1 MFNFGTAG
9 RRRLRLAAR
18 LKPAAVA
25 VLIAML
31 LGACGSSSSSSTGAA
46 TATRAAARISSS
58 VTVKAS
64 NGVALPADPDRIVSL
79 SGASTE
85 DLFAVGAGKQVVAV
99 DVYSTYPPDA
109 PRTKLSGF
117 DPNVEAIAKYNPD
130 LVVISGNVDSIESQ
144 LASLHIPV
152 LVEPAPANLA
162 GAYDQIDQLGG
173 ATGHLSQAAAVVASM
188 RRQVASIVASV
199 KRVSPPPTVYH
210 ELDQTYYSAS
220 SETFIGQLY
229 SLLGLRNIADK
240 AEKAG
245 AYPQLSSEY
254 IIASDPDLIVL
265 ADTVCCGQSYKT
277 VAARPG
283 WSHIAAVEH
292 HDVLAVNDS
301 VASEWG
307 SRIVVFLQQVADEV
321 KRIEAQR

>member
-1 MFNFGTAG
+1 MRIDPD
-9 RRRLRLAAR
+9 RRQRLRPVAFLR
-18 LKPAAVA
+18 PATGA
-25 VLIAML
+25 VLIALL
-31 LGACGSSSSSSTGAA
+31 LGACGSSSSSSASA
-46 TATRAAARISSS
+46 TAATRAAARISSTA
-58 VTVKAS
+58 TVKAS

-99 DVYSTYPPDA
+99 DVYSTYPPNA

-130 LVVISGNVDSIESQ
+130 LVVVSDDVDNIESQ
-144 LASLHIPV
+144 LASLDIPV

-162 GAYDQIDQLGG
+162 GAYEQIDQLGE
-173 ATGHLSQAAAVVASM
+173 ATGHPSQATAVVTRM
-188 RRQVASIVASV
+188 RAQVASIVASV
-199 KRVSPPPTVYH
+199 KKETPPLTVYH

-245 AYPQLSSEY
+245 VYPQLSSEY

-265 ADTVCCGQSYKT
+265 ADTVCCGQSFKT

-292 HDVLAVNDS
+292 RDVLAVNDS
-301 VASEWG
+301 VASQWG
-307 SRIVVFLQQVADEV
+307 PRIVLFLAQVADEV
-321 KRIEAQR
+321 KRIESQR